1 MSRTNNAV
9 RNIVWGMINKI
20 VTIILPFLMRTI
32 MIYYMGMEYLG
43 LNGLFSSILS
53 MLSLS
58 ELGFSSAIVFS
69 MYKPIAE
76 KDYDTVAAL
85 LNFYKKCYYV
95 VGTVILFLGIA
106 ISPFLNH
113 LVNGDCPADVNLY
126 ILYYIYLFNTVIGY
140 FLFAY
145 KKSLLAAY
153 QRNDIESNIT
163 TAIVTIQYILQ
174 AAIVITTQNYYVY
187 LMVLPVLTIINNIVT
202 SFIVDRKFPHI
213 KCAGKITKEYAQS
226 IKKKISGL
234 IAQKIGTT
242 VLNSADNMV
251 ISSFLG
257 LTALALYNNYYFIMS
272 SVAGML
278 GILMSS
284 IINVIG
290 NSLVEKKKE
299 DCYKDYQ
306 KFNFLYVWIVS
317 WATVCLICLYQHFMK
332 IWVHEENMLPMYMV
346 VLLAVYFFTNKQN
359 DLCGIYKQAAGI
371 WWEGRWMPLVAA
383 TVNLTINIVLVQV
396 IGLAGIVISTII
408 SLVCVYFPWGTYIL
422 YKHYFNNI
430 KNGFTKHMWMQI
442 KYTCSCVVMA
452 FVTYLF
458 CNFLPDAGIVW
469 LIVKLGICMVV
480 PNVIFVIINYRSA
493 VYKEAVFFIRGY
505 LRRKIGGKTEV

>member
-9 RNIVWGMINKI
+9 RNIIWGMINKI

-69 MYKPIAE
+69 MYKPVAE
-76 KDYDTVAAL
+76 NDYDTVSAL
-85 LNFYKKCYYV
+85 LNFYKKCYSIVGMVILV
-95 VGTVILFLGIA
+95 VGLA
-106 ISPFLNH
+106 ISPFLNY

-163 TAIVTIQYILQ
+163 TLIVTMQYVFQ
-174 AAIVITTQNYYVY
+174 AVIVITTRNYYAY
-187 LMVLPVLTIINNIVT
+187 LVVLPILTVVNNIVT
-202 SFIVDRKFPHI
+202 SVIVDKKFPQI
-213 KCAGKITKEYAQS
+213 KCSGRISKEYADS

-234 IAQKIGTT
+234 LAQKIGTT
-242 VLNSADNMV
+242 VLNSADNMI
-251 ISSFLG
+251 ISAFLG

-290 NSLVEKKKE
+290 NSLVEKKKD
-299 DCYKDYQ
+299 DCYQDYQ
-306 KFNFLYVWIVS
+306 KFNILYVWIVS
-317 WATVCLICLYQHFMK
+317 WATVCLICLYQHFMR

-346 VLLAVYFFTNKQN
+346 VLFAVYFFTNKQN

-383 TVNLTINIVLVQV
+383 TVNLTVNIVLVQI
-396 IGLAGIVISTII
+396 IGLAGIVLSTIV

-422 YKHYFNNI
+422 YKHFFNNI
-430 KNGFTKHMWMQI
+430 KHGFSRHLWMQI
-442 KYTCSCVVMA
+442 GYAISCVVMSL
-452 FVTYLF
+452 VTYII
-458 CNFLPDAGIVW
+458 CNLLPNEGIAW
-469 LIVKLGICMVV
+469 LVIKLGICMVV
-480 PNVIFVIINYRSA
+480 PNVIFVAIFCRSLAFKDAMRFIKRYLYR
-493 VYKEAVFFIRGY
+493 KM
-505 LRRKIGGKTEV
+505 GGTN